1 MKLMLRLLEPDNG
14 AIRFRGMNLKAWDA
28 TTLRKIFGVVFQDFS
43 KFKLTLYENIALA
56 LNGGSASNHRDAVL
70 SAARVAGVDEIASRV
85 PQGYET
91 QLGKEFLNGTDL
103 SGGQWQRIALA
114 RGFVRDAEVIFLDE
128 PTASLDA
135 TTEKVLIDQ
144 LMVLAQN
151 KTAIIISHRLFVT
164 PMVDRILVLEHGRLV
179 EEGTHQQLM
188 KQDGVYAEMFKTQVG
203 MYWPTAQ

>member
-1 MKLMLRLLEPDNG
+1 VFAEDVDGDGRVDLLAGNYWFKYLG
-14 AIRFRGMNLKAWDA
+14 G
-28 TTLRKIFGVVFQDFS
+28 G
-43 KFKLTLYENIALA
+43 KFLPVKVGTI
-56 LNGGSASNHRDAVL
+56 GGRI
-70 SAARVAGVDEIASRV
+70 VAGHRLEVR
-85 PQGYET
+85 
-91 QLGKEFLNGTDL
+91 LGD
-103 SGGQWQRIALA
+103 S
-114 RGFVRDAEVIFLDE
+114 
-128 PTASLDA
+128 P
-135 TTEKVLIDQ
+135 EKVLIDQ

>member
-1 MKLMLRLLEPDNG
+1 M
-14 AIRFRGMNLKAWDA
+14 
-28 TTLRKIFGVVFQDFS
+28 
-43 KFKLTLYENIALA
+43 
-56 LNGGSASNHRDAVL
+56 
-70 SAARVAGVDEIASRV
+70 
-85 PQGYET
+85 
-91 QLGKEFLNGTDL
+91 
-103 SGGQWQRIALA
+103 
-114 RGFVRDAEVIFLDE
+114 IFLDE

-135 TTEKVLIDQ
+135 TTEKALIDQ